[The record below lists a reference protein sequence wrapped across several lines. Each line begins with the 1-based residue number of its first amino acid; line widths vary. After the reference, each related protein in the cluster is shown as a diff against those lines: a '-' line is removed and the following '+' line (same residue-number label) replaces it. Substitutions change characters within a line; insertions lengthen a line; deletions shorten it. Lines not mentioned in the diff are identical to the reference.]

1 MEDLY
6 QANSSSRISS
16 VFKGPILAVFKLAI
30 QTEKTHALGPN
41 IGIVAGVLFKMYLWL
56 QVPRIFWVWC
66 NALGCLVTVLLVLAV
81 SYTIKRKVNEG
92 LEVVYYS
99 GKKEVAILV
108 GYFITIVLFSLYLPN
123 LLD

>member
-1 MEDLY
+1 M
-6 QANSSSRISS
+6 
-16 VFKGPILAVFKLAI
+16 
-30 QTEKTHALGPN
+30 
-41 IGIVAGVLFKMYLWL
+41 
-56 QVPRIFWVWC
+56 
-66 NALGCLVTVLLVLAV
+66 TVLLVLAV